1 MRSKPQRQ
9 RTWIW
14 ILYLRTNPNASLNP
28 SRNAS
33 ETMVIINNANNYI
46 DSISGALSACDL
58 LRRFIFFVSNPF
70 LGSLWSPGSVGKKFS
85 FGFCHLMSFF
95 FWVLCRFRFGF
106 VMANLPALHFGF
118 LLINLTSTSARHR
131 IYDLA
136 KSHFRPVP
144 SKCCVCVCGV
154 MSYEQSRLPC
164 SWLIIAVSRLGSL
177 LHIWCVAGS
186 DGTRLEL
193 LFIHARNYIK
203 NNFKT

>member
-1 MRSKPQRQ
+1 MWFAQKVHIFCVESVPRF
-9 RTWIW
+9 
-14 ILYLRTNPNASLNP
+14 
-28 SRNAS
+28 
-33 ETMVIINNANNYI
+33 
-46 DSISGALSACDL
+46 ALIAWQC
-58 LRRFIFFVSNPF
+58 
-70 LGSLWSPGSVGKKFS
+70 GKKV
-85 FGFCHLMSFF
+85 LIWLLPLDVFF

-144 SKCCVCVCGV
+144 SKCCVCGV